1 MVLDPGRTGF
11 EGNNPGIL
19 YTGIS
24 RATTLGNGCVNDS
37 AFYLAGPNATKDRLT
52 NLTQLRAQG
61 RKKVTYLAVLRRQK
75 WLDYLSEAQFQTQSL
90 PTADPA
96 ALKRWLKT
104 NKQISLTEL
113 DDVIQYH
120 NMNRK

>member
-1 MVLDPGRTGF
+1 MH
-11 EGNNPGIL
+11 I
-19 YTGIS
+19 IS
-24 RATTLGNGCVNDS
+24 YEIRFVGVNLLLFDSIQTLVV
-37 AFYLAGPNATKDRLT
+37 PKDRLT

-61 RKKVTYLAVLRRQK
+61 RKKVTYLAVLRRQR